1 MNPSHLLPNPQADQT
16 SRNWFWIA
24 VGLIAIIFVLEFATP
39 SEFIFGYLY
48 TAPILLS
55 SAQSQ
60 RRRTAQIT
68 TVAIALTLLNLW
80 IPDPSQIT
88 LATVVNRLIAAMA
101 LLVTGFLGDRNRYY
115 QTAIIQQK
123 KQIEAS
129 QALVQMREDFTST
142 LTHDLKTPLLGAI
155 ETLNAF
161 QNERFGL
168 VDPAQRQVI
177 STMIRSHRTSLQLLD
192 TLLDVYR
199 NDAEGLNL
207 DLTLV
212 DLTALAEE
220 TASTLLDLATSRRVH
235 LSFNYGESNIR
246 RSLWVKGDRLQLQR
260 VFTNLLMNAINHS
273 RRGDRIEIQLESQA
287 SYQVVKILDTGS
299 GIPSDELSHL
309 FERFYQGQSN
319 RQAKGTGLGLY
330 LSRQI
335 ITAHGGTIWA
345 ENRAPF
351 GALFGFKVPITSSL
365 ELSHVHDTAENS
377 SG

>member
-1 MNPSHLLPNPQADQT
+1 MNPLHPFPNPQT

-24 VGLIAIIFVLEFATP
+24 VGLMVIIFVLEFATP
-39 SEFIFGYLY
+39 AEFIFGYLY
-48 TAPILLS
+48 TAPILLAS
-55 SAQSQ
+55 MRSQ
-60 RRRTAQIT
+60 RRRAAQV
-68 TVAIALTLLNLW
+68 TVMAIALTLLNLW

-88 LATVVNRLIAAMA
+88 LATVTNRSIAAMA
-101 LLVTGFLGDRNRYY
+101 LLVTGVLSDRNRYY

-129 QALVQMREDFTST
+129 QALMQMREDFTST

-161 QNERFGL
+161 QDERFGA

-220 TASTLLDLATSRRVH
+220 TASTLLDLAANRRVH
-235 LSFNYGESNIR
+235 LSFNYGEANIR

-299 GIPSDELSHL
+299 GIPSDELSQL
-309 FERFYQGQSN
+309 FERFYQGQGN

-335 ITAHGGTIWA
+335 IIAHSGTIWA
-345 ENRAPF
+345 ENRATS
-351 GALFGFKVPITSSL
+351 GALFGFKVPIASSL
-365 ELSHVHDTAENS
+365 ELSHVHNTTENS
-377 SG
+377 SS

>member
-1 MNPSHLLPNPQADQT
+1 MS
-16 SRNWFWIA
+16 
-24 VGLIAIIFVLEFATP
+24 IIFVLEFSTP
-39 SEFIFGYLY
+39 SEFIVGYLY

-60 RRRTAQIT
+60 RRRTAQIA

-80 IPDPSQIT
+80 IPNPNQIT
-88 LATVVNRLIAAMA
+88 LATVTNRSIAAMA
-101 LLVTGFLGDRNRYY
+101 LLVTGFLSDRNRYY

-123 KQIEAS
+123 KQIEAN
-129 QALVQMREDFTST
+129 QALMQMREDFTST

-161 QNERFGL
+161 QDERFGA
-168 VDPAQRQVI
+168 VDLAQHQVI
-177 STMIRSHRTSLQLLD
+177 STIIRSHRTSLQLLD
-192 TLLDVYR
+192 TLLDIYR

-220 TASTLLDLATSRRVH
+220 TASTLLDLAANRRVH
-235 LSFNYGESNIR
+235 LSFNYGDTNIR

-273 RRGDRIEIQLESQA
+273 RRGDRVEIQLESQA
-287 SYQVVKILDTGS
+287 SSQVVKILDTGS
-299 GIPSDELSHL
+299 GIPPEELSHL

-335 ITAHGGTIWA
+335 VTAHGGTIWA
-345 ENRAPF
+345 ENRVPF
-351 GALFGFKVPITSSL
+351 GALVGFKIPLTSPL
-365 ELSHVHDTAENS
+365 ELSYVHNTAENS